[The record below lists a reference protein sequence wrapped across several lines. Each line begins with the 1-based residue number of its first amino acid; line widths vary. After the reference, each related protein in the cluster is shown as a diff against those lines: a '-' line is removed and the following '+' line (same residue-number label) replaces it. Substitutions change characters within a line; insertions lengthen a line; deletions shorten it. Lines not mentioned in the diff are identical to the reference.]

1 MGKTVFAS
9 VIAALLT
16 TLITHAV
23 LLSLKTEDDALEREA
38 AQEEARRMAAIE
50 ERMDTID
57 RRMER
62 SRRQSTERA
71 APTPVSPSTA
81 AGPNGAL
88 PATAPDGTAYVS
100 RAELDTMLQELR
112 SAPSATSVDVVE
124 EAVQVRRPRPLEEV
138 AAEVGLSSAEEANL
152 RIILRESEEEML
164 TTLFGDRPLND
175 IMNDIR
181 DAMNDP
187 KLQER
192 MAGEVVQNAIA
203 NIVTLMTLERRRD
216 EKIENLLGE
225 ERAEEFGRHEVEPVL
240 GAEFEEMFGDLF
252 D

>member
-23 LLSLKTEDDALEREA
+23 LLSLRTEDDALEREA
-38 AQEEARRMAAIE
+38 AQEESRRMAAIE

-62 SRRQSTERA
+62 ARRASVERA
-71 APTPVSPSTA
+71 PPAVAAAPGSTSE
-81 AGPNGAL
+81 AGPL

-100 RAELDTMLQELR
+100 RAELDTALQELR
-112 SAPSATSVDVVE
+112 SAPVSVEGPE
-124 EAVQVRRPRPLEEV
+124 ETVPARRPRPLEEV

-203 NIVTLMTLERRRD
+203 NIGTLMTLERRRD